1 MKLTLRK
8 LMSKSALSFLTFI
21 LLASLIFFQS
31 CKDNKEEQLPPPVP
45 DQSFVEEFDNVTAAT
60 GKGWQFINHSE
71 PQGIRNWTAGNS
83 FYFPPYSGSNYIVTD
98 YAAVDDNGTISV
110 WAISPSI
117 TMQNG
122 DKIIFYTRSANSNS
136 NPANVFP
143 DRLQLR
149 FSTIDTIDVGT
160 TASDVGVFTYGLIDI
175 NPNLEV
181 ANPVAYPDNWTRFE
195 GTIYGLNK
203 PTMGRFA
210 FRYYVE
216 DGGASGANSL
226 AVGIDKVSYV
236 GKK

>member
-1 MKLTLRK
+1 MRKTTLCFLTLI
-8 LMSKSALSFLTFI
+8 SVALL
-21 LLASLIFFQS
+21 FFQS
-31 CKDNKEEQLPPPVP
+31 CKEDKEEIIPPVP
-45 DQSFVEEFDNVTAAT
+45 DQSFVEEFDNVSTAT
-60 GKGWQFINHSE
+60 SKGWRFINHSE
-71 PQGIRNWTAGNS
+71 PVGTRNWTAGNS
-83 FYFPPYSGSNYIVTD
+83 FYFPAYSGTNYIVSD
-98 YAAVDDNGTISV
+98 YEAVDDNGTISV
-110 WAISPSI
+110 WAVSPSI

-122 DKIIFYTRSANSNS
+122 DKIAFYTRSANSNS

-149 FSTIDTIDVGT
+149 FSTIDTVDVGT
-160 TASDVGVFTYGLIDI
+160 TAADVGVFTEGLVDI

-181 ANPVAYPDNWTRFE
+181 SSPIAYPDNWTRFE

-203 PTMGRFA
+203 PTKGRFA

-216 DGGASGANSL
+216 DGGASGSNSL